1 MSNEESKLK
10 EVKSDLKEGEKPLS
24 ETKGSSALSE
34 KVANLEAGM
43 AKVKAEA
50 AAKIDLLKEKLIV
63 LRAKN
68 VELLARV
75 KELSPMEYIK
85 EKYAALKARFQRK
98 DEAEPAPAEKMI
110 VCYECGGQIGYMR
123 GYVYHDETGFLVIED
138 AEFVDYSPNSEPV
151 CIAQIG
157 RCILD
162 VHHVVMWF

>member
-1 MSNEESKLK
+1 MNNEESKLK
-10 EVKSDLKEGEKPLS
+10 EVKIDLKEGEKPLS
-24 ETKGSSALSE
+24 ETKGSLALSE
-34 KVANLEAGM
+34 KVASLEAGM
-43 AKVKAEA
+43 AKLKAES
-50 AAKIDLLKEKLIV
+50 AAKIDLLKEKLIL

-68 VELLARV
+68 VELLAKV

-85 EKYAALKARFQRK
+85 EKYAAIKATLQRNK
-98 DEAEPAPAEKMI
+98 DEPAPAEKMI
-110 VCYECGGQIGYMR
+110 VCYECGGQIGYLR